1 VKLVVVSHP
10 CVTPAN
16 QEFWA
21 RVHRHL
27 GGQLTIVAPAGW
39 RNEYGTQALRRWPA
53 FEGDLQPLPVLLA
66 GNIPLHVYRA
76 RVGALLRAQSPDVV
90 FVHHEPYGPATFQ
103 FVAAARRLGLP
114 VGIYSSQNIV
124 KRYPPPFSWME
135 RAVHRRAT
143 FATTISRTVADSL
156 RTKGYRGPISLMP
169 PGIDIASFPEPP
181 ARGDDGR
188 PFTVGYVGRL
198 AHEKGVDT
206 LVDALARPA
215 TAGMRALIAGD
226 GPAADDLRARA
237 ARSGLNGRVSW
248 MGYVSHDRVADVY
261 GELDLLV
268 VPSRITTAWTEQFGR
283 VVAEALAC
291 GVPVLTSDSGE
302 LPTLVADTGGGWTF
316 PEGDADAL
324 AARLAMLAA
333 DPGERRARA
342 DIGRARVKEL
352 YDVDVVAQRLADV
365 VRAAARPRLS
375 P

>member
-27 GGQLTIVAPAGW
+27 GGKVTIVAPAIW
-39 RNEYGTQALRRWPA
+39 RNEYGTQVLRRWPA
-53 FEGDLQPLPVLLA
+53 FEGDLRPLPVVLA

-76 RVGALLRAQSPDVV
+76 RVGALLRAESPDVV

-103 FVAAARRLGLP
+103 FVAGARRLGMP
-114 VGIYSSQNIV
+114 VGIYSSQNIA

-135 RAVHRRAT
+135 RAVHRRAA
-143 FATTISRTVADSL
+143 FATTISRPVADLL
-156 RTKGYRGPISLMP
+156 RARGYRGPIALMP
-169 PGIDIASFPEPP
+169 PGIDISSFPELP
-181 ARGDDGR
+181 ARRGEGR

-198 AHEKGVDT
+198 ADEKGVDT
-206 LVDALARPA
+206 LIDALVRPA

-226 GPAADDLRARA
+226 GPAANDLRARA
-237 ARSGLNGRVSW
+237 ARSGVNGRVSW
-248 MGYVSHDRVADVY
+248 VGYVSHDRVADVY
-261 GELDLLV
+261 GQVDLVV
-268 VPSRITTAWTEQFGR
+268 VPSRTTEAWTEQFGR
-283 VVAEALAC
+283 VVVEALAC
-291 GVPVLTSDSGE
+291 GVPVLASDSGE

-324 AARLAMLAA
+324 AARLATLAT

-342 DIGRARVKEL
+342 DRGRARVGEL
-352 YDVDVVAQRLADV
+352 YDVDAVAQRLTEI
-365 VRAAARPRLS
+365 VRAAARPRR
-375 P
+375 